1 MGGIRAHFRYG
12 TTALKAMLAALARW
26 AITVAIFAAAIACAV
41 LLWGRYEKEPWTR
54 DGHIRVDVVRV
65 SPDVGGLITS
75 VAVRDN
81 QLVRHGQLL
90 FVVDLPRYEHAVHEA
105 DARIESARATLRQA
119 IRVAKRDVALGDLVA
134 VESHEE
140 DDARVET
147 AKASVN
153 ELIAER
159 ATAALNVERTSVY
172 ASVDGVVNNMDLHP
186 GDYIAAGQQALAI
199 TDLDS
204 LRVEAYME
212 ETKLGRIAVGDQARI
227 RLMGDAG
234 ELRGHVI
241 SVSSGIADDQV
252 TNTPNQL
259 RQVNPTFTWVRLA
272 QRIPVRVHIDWMPP
286 GTQLIAGRT
295 ATVVIE
301 PRRRP

>member
-1 MGGIRAHFRYG
+1 M
-12 TTALKAMLAALARW
+12 KAVLAALARW

-81 QLVRHGQLL
+81 QLVRRGQLL

-119 IRVAKRDVALGDLVA
+119 IRVARRDVALGDLVA

-212 ETKLGRIAVGDQARI
+212 ETKLGRIAVGNQARI

-241 SVSSGIADDQV
+241 SLSSGIADDQV
-252 TNTPNQL
+252 TNTANQL

-272 QRIPVRVHIDWMPP
+272 QRIPVRIHIDWMPP

-295 ATVVIE
+295 ATVVIV
-301 PRRRP
+301 PRGRP